1 MFQNKFRLN
10 YATFIGDINF
20 IRSFT
25 STTRSLA
32 DNENNPNE
40 NNPNENNSNESN
52 SNESNSQNGYN
63 SDNGSGYE
71 TDSNRSYYEDGT
83 DAMVNHPARELPD
96 DQLKR
101 FIDDT
106 AEIVEYPAVAGIDGD
121 DDPSNAGMR
130 QQWVDRNKELTDEL
144 DRRIQGGEI
153 ESSGNVN
160 TSTQTYESANKK
172 NTIDDNIDNS
182 SSSTNKRKF
191 EADSDSSAQPP
202 KPEFKQDE
210 SSSINKRKFEAESDS
225 SAQPPKPE
233 FKQDESSS
241 TNKRKFEAD
250 SDSSAQPPKPEFKQD
265 SSDILPEY
273 DLPSYGWDSED

>member
-202 KPEFKQDE
+202 KPEFKQD
-210 SSSINKRKFEAESDS
+210 
-225 SAQPPKPE
+225 
-233 FKQDESSS
+233 
-241 TNKRKFEAD
+241 
-250 SDSSAQPPKPEFKQD
+250 